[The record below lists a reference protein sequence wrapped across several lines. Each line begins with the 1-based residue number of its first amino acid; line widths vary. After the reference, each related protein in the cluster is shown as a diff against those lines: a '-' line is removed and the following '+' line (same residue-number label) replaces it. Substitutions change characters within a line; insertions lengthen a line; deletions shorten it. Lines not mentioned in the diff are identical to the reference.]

1 MPEVHPKTYDVIVV
15 GAGHAGCEA
24 ALAAARLGSKTL
36 LLTQNLDSIARMSCN
51 PSIGG
56 VGKGQLVRE
65 LDALGGEMARAADR
79 SGLQFQ
85 TLNLSRGAAVRSPRV
100 QCDKG
105 LYHSAMKQALERQER
120 LDIIQ
125 DEACR
130 FQIEGSIL
138 KGVWGARDTLYRG
151 RNVVLTTG
159 TFLNGLIH
167 IGLKTFP
174 AGRSGEAPCVEL
186 CADLHRLGFRLGR
199 LKTGTPARL
208 NARTIDFSRC
218 ELQLGDDPPTPLSHF
233 TQNLSRRQLP
243 CHITYTNAETH
254 RIIRDNLDR
263 APLYCGR
270 IKSIGPRYCPSIE
283 DKVVKFPDKSRHQL
297 FLEPE
302 GFDTLEIYV
311 NGLSTSLPEDVQRA
325 LVRTIPGL
333 EQADIL
339 RPGYAIEYDYCP
351 PTQLDATLQTK
362 LLPGLY
368 FAGQI
373 NGTTGYEEAA
383 AQGFM
388 AGTNAALKAQGKG
401 EFTLARDEA
410 YIGVLIDDLV
420 TKGIE
425 EPYRMF
431 TSRAEYRLTLRSDNA
446 DLRLLRKG
454 FELGLIPEEI
464 YARFNL
470 YKKAVEDL
478 GPGSEGSLAP
488 WSQAKVLA
496 QQAVERSY
504 AGYIRRERQSAEK
517 LRKWENVPIPA
528 CLDYAAI
535 PALPAESR
543 QQLLKVLPRT
553 LGQARRIPGVTP
565 ADLQILWV
573 WSERT
578 RRKGGADHRDN

>member
-1 MPEVHPKTYDVIVV
+1 MPEHPKTYDVIVV

-24 ALAAARLGSKTL
+24 ALASSRLGAQTL
-36 LLTQNLDSIARMSCN
+36 LLTQNLDAIARMSCN

-65 LDALGGEMARAADR
+65 LDALGGEMAKATDR

-100 QCDKG
+100 QCDKQ
-105 LYHSAMKQALERQER
+105 LYHAAMKQALERQDG
-120 LDIIQ
+120 LDILQ
-125 DEACR
+125 DEACHL
-130 FQIEGSIL
+130 ELDGSVL
-138 KGVWGARDTLYRG
+138 KGLWGARGTFYPG
-151 RNVVLTTG
+151 RAVVLTTG

-174 AGRSGEAPCVEL
+174 AGRSGEAPSIEL
-186 CADLHRLGFRLGR
+186 SNDLRRLGFEMGR
-199 LKTGTPARL
+199 LKTGTPPRL

-233 TQNLSRRQLP
+233 TQSLPQRQLA

-254 RIIRDNLDR
+254 QIIRANLHQ

-270 IKSIGPRYCPSIE
+270 IQSIGPRYCPSIE
-283 DKVVKFPDKSRHQL
+283 DKVVKFPAKIRHQL

-302 GFDTLEIYV
+302 GFDTLETYV

-325 LVRTIPGL
+325 LVHSIAGL
-333 EQADIL
+333 EQAEIL
-339 RPGYAIEYDYCP
+339 RPAYAIEYDYCP
-351 PTQLDATLQTK
+351 PTQLQPTLETK
-362 LLPGLY
+362 RVPGLY

-388 AGTNAALKAQGKG
+388 AGVNAALKTQEKEGFILG
-401 EFTLARDEA
+401 RDEA

-420 TKGIE
+420 TKGVE

-446 DLRLLRKG
+446 DLRLLDKG
-454 FELGLIPEEI
+454 FQLGLISREMHQ
-464 YARFNL
+464 RFHR
-470 YKKAVEDL
+470 YKKIVDGIDDA
-478 GPGSEGSLAP
+478 SEALPP
-488 WSQAKVLA
+488 WSAERALA
-496 QQAVERSY
+496 QRAIETSY
-504 AGYIRRERQSAEK
+504 AGYIRRERQSAER
-517 LRKWENVPIPA
+517 LRKWEHVPIPER
-528 CLDYAAI
+528 LDYAAI
-535 PALPAESR
+535 PSLPAESR

-553 LGQARRIPGVTP
+553 LGQAGRIPGVTP
-565 ADLQILWV
+565 ADVQILWV

-578 RRKGGADHRDN
+578 RRQGMATSL